1 MTIRPTPFAYHTER
15 RYNER
20 NSRKEQPL
28 SNANDGDLALFV
40 NLRDD
45 KRYLVRLK
53 AGSQH
58 HTNRGIVPHDAIIG
72 QPWGRI
78 VLTQMGAPFLVLEP
92 STSDLIRHIKRST
105 QILFPK
111 DIGYILL
118 KLSVRPGKLILEAGT
133 GSGGMTLALA
143 LATAPLGHIVT
154 YEIRPEFHELAKQN
168 IERAKIPPGVVEFKL
183 RDIAQGLDETDAD
196 AFFLDVAEPWNYLDQ
211 VAATLRGGG
220 FFATLVATMNQV
232 IPTVLA
238 LEQGP
243 FGMIEV
249 EELLLR
255 PYKAVSSRVRPADR
269 MVAHTGYLIFAR
281 KIDKTQ
287 FETAPDTHPE
297 DVSEESTPDEE

>member
-1 MTIRPTPFAYHTER
+1 MRCTALP
-15 RYNER
+15 
-20 NSRKEQPL
+20 
-28 SNANDGDLALFV
+28 NASEGDLALFV

-45 KRYLVRLK
+45 KHYLIRLK
-53 AGSQH
+53 SGAQF
-58 HTNRGIVPHDAIIG
+58 HTHRGIVPHDAIIG
-72 QPWGRI
+72 QPWGRTMR
-78 VLTQMGAPFLVLEP
+78 TQMGTAFLVLEP
-92 STSDLIRHIKRST
+92 STADLIRHIKRNT

-111 DIGYILL
+111 DVGYLL
-118 KLSVRPGKLILEAGT
+118 MKLSVRPGRLILEAGT

-196 AFFLDVAEPWNYLDQ
+196 AFFLDVAEPWNYLTQ
-211 VAATLRGGG
+211 VAAALRGGG
-220 FFATLVATMNQV
+220 FFATLIATMNQV
-232 IPTVLA
+232 IPTVQA

-281 KIDKTQ
+281 KIERTPV
-287 FETAPDTHPE
+287 ETAPDTHPE
-297 DVSEESTPDEE
+297 DVASESVPDKDEG